1 MEALGWPQLLR
12 NSANR
17 TKIQQNCI
25 SGPRKANKNKACST
39 KIILGGWPG
48 WLCGEN
54 VVSRSLPGIPWAIPG
69 CHYSRVLCTHADAR
83 TFIILEE
90 GARVDDSTAGGGH
103 WSLWRSLW
111 GVGGQSLGR
120 QSRLRGVK
128 DEGGRLGLWRGERGS
143 LGRRS
148 RL

>member
-69 CHYSRVLCTHADAR
+69 CHYSRVLR
-83 TFIILEE
+83 TQRRRPHLYNTRGGSASRRFHGRWRALVSVEE
-90 GARVDDSTAGGGH
+90 SM
-103 WSLWRSLW
+103 
-111 GVGGQSLGR
+111 
-120 QSRLRGVK
+120 
-128 DEGGRLGLWRGERGS
+128 GGRGAVFGKAKQASGSQGRGGEVGTMA
-143 LGRRS
+143 G
-148 RL
+148 